1 MKEHKIVKKK
11 VEASSLQ
18 FDNNKDQIKILRN
31 KNNDN

>member
-11 VEASSLQ
+11 VEASSPQ
-18 FDNNKDQIKILRN
+18 FDNKNNQIKILRN